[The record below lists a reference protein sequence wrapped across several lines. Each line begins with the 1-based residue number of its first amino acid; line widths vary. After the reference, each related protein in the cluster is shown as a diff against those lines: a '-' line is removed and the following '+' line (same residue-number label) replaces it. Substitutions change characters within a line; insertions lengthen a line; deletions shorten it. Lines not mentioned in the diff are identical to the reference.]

1 MADENKPDEQ
11 GGENQQTE
19 PQKDV
24 VSYAKYRREVDEL
37 TKERDGLKG
46 ELANRDQQIAD
57 ITAKAGNAED
67 LQKALD
73 DANAANAQYKQDA
86 EAREA
91 GMRRDFAI
99 EAALRDMGARN
110 VVAARALI
118 DNDAAEKAK
127 VGEDGKV
134 SGIDFD
140 AIKTANPYLFADQQ
154 RFDTGGTQTG
164 GVGGSNA
171 LSDFKAQFGLDDNS
185 GKE

>member
-1 MADENKPDEQ
+1 MADEPNKNE
-11 GGENQQTE
+11 GGESTE

-37 TKERDGLKG
+37 TKERDDLKD
-46 ELANRDQQIAD
+46 EIANRDQQIAD

-73 DANAANAQYKQDA
+73 EANAANAQYKQDA

-99 EAALRDMGARN
+99 ETTLRDLGARN

-118 DNDAAEKAK
+118 DKEALEKAEI
-127 VGEDGKV
+127 GDDGKV

-154 RFDTGGTQTG
+154 RFDTGGTQKG
-164 GVGGSNA
+164 GAGGGDAS
-171 LSDFKAQFGLDDNS
+171 LSEFRAQFGLDDNA
-185 GKE
+185 KE

>member
-1 MADENKPDEQ
+1 MADENKPDEN
-11 GGENQQTE
+11 GGQTPPPE

-24 VSYAKYRREVDEL
+24 VSFAKYKRETDEL
-37 TKERDGLKG
+37 AEEIKGLKG
-46 ELANRDQQIAD
+46 EIANRDQQIAD

-73 DANAANAQYKQDA
+73 AANDANAQYKADA

-91 GMRRDFAI
+91 GMRRDFAV
-99 EAALRDMGARN
+99 EAALRDLGARN
-110 VVAARALI
+110 VTAARALI
-118 DNDAAEKAK
+118 DSEALEKAE

-164 GVGGSNA
+164 GVGGSDGMA
-171 LSDFKAQFGLDDNS
+171 EFRAQFGLDDNS

>member
-1 MADENKPDEQ
+1 MADETKTDEQ
-11 GGENQQTE
+11 GGESTE

-37 TKERDGLKG
+37 TKERDSLKD
-46 ELANRDQQIAD
+46 EIANRDKQIAD

-73 DANAANAQYKQDA
+73 EANAANAQYKQDA

-99 EAALRDMGARN
+99 EATLRDLGARN

-118 DNDAAEKAK
+118 DKDALAKAE

-154 RFDTGGTQTG
+154 RFDTGGNQTG
-164 GVGGSNA
+164 SVGGSDGMA
-171 LSDFKAQFGLDDNS
+171 EFRAQFGLDDNS